1 MTVKKGT
8 SLEQIPV
15 ILFILSA
22 SRIKPGNDSSVASGS
37 LEAYGYRGLEIWG
50 HLGGWRGYRK
60 WSSRVGLAQEVA
72 SFVYGLNFPSCFAYF
87 QDGVV

>member
-22 SRIKPGNDSSVASGS
+22 SRIKPGNDSSVASG
-37 LEAYGYRGLEIWG
+37 
-50 HLGGWRGYRK
+50 LGAGPFR
-60 WSSRVGLAQEVA
+60 
-72 SFVYGLNFPSCFAYF
+72 VYGLGRGFGRPDLRA
-87 QDGVV
+87 